1 MLVYQCANEEH
12 LRGDIIR
19 VYPQPSIYTNSRKC
33 KAHLQLVF
41 RMVRSGPVL
50 KEKPDRTE
58 KFGPVRSGPKFRT
71 GPNRKF
77 GPVLGPVLRSKFQF
91 LFLKKKNQNYLM

>member
-1 MLVYQCANEEH
+1 MPIFLDDPDEDVK
-12 LRGDIIR
+12 LFLDLFR
-19 VYPQPSIYTNSRKC
+19 V
-33 KAHLQLVF
+33 VF

-58 KFGPVRSGPKFRT
+58 KFGPVWSGPKFRT